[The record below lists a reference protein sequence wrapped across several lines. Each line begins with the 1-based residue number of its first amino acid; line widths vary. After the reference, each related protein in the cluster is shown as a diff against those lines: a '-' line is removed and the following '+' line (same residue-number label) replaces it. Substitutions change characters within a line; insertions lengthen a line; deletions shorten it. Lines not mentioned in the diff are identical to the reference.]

1 MNRQQRQLVTRGQI
15 IALRDTGLSIP
26 QIAQQLAIST
36 TTVSTWITRNEET
49 GNLDDQGMSLCL

>member
-15 IALRDTGLSIP
+15 IALRDTGLSIR

-49 GNLDDQGMSLCL
+49 GYLDDQDMSLCL